1 MAIANYFYNETTRK
15 YVALFGTYFNQLQV
29 QRVDNGGVTQ
39 QTMIVPISYAPYQK
53 ILSRLDQNPDYKAK
67 AAVTLPR
74 MSFEMTNMSYDAE
87 RKISPI
93 TKIRKTVVDD
103 ALGGRKFV
111 YAGVPYNLDFQLFIM
126 TKYQE
131 DAVKLLEQVIPF
143 FNPDYTRTVR
153 LMTGL
158 EPIDI
163 PLILNGVSMD
173 EVYEGSFDE
182 RRAIVYTLNFT
193 MKAWYFGPEKS
204 SEVIKFIYIRY
215 ATDSTTNTEPE
226 EFYTLQPGMD
236 ANNAATTDQDLSVD
250 YSLIDYDDDWDYAP
264 QIANT
269 APSS

>member
-1 MAIANYFYNETTRK
+1 
-15 YVALFGTYFNQLQV
+15 
-29 QRVDNGGVTQ
+29 
-39 QTMIVPISYAPYQK
+39 
-53 ILSRLDQNPDYKAK
+53 
-67 AAVTLPR
+67 
-74 MSFEMTNMSYDAE
+74 
-87 RKISPI
+87 
-93 TKIRKTVVDD
+93 
-103 ALGGRKFV
+103 
-111 YAGVPYNLDFQLFIM
+111 
-126 TKYQE
+126 
-131 DAVKLLEQVIPF
+131 
-143 FNPDYTRTVR
+143 
-153 LMTGL
+153 
-158 EPIDI
+158 
-163 PLILNGVSMD
+163 LILNGVSMD

-204 SEVIKFIYIRY
+204 SEVIKFIDIRY